1 MSDLTKE
8 QQGKL
13 AANAEYQKAI
23 TTVMNL
29 ATASL
34 AIPLVVVK
42 NFGGGGGCK
51 NVVQSPHWLVITGW
65 LLLLVALISGG
76 IFHYASGKFVK
87 AIYDLYG
94 ADSMAQERRFEKTRD
109 ISIKCLVPSFSL
121 GLVFQ
126 IVFCAIYL
134 DIF

>member
-23 TTVMNL
+23 TIVMNL

-34 AIPLVVVK
+34 AIPLVVLK
-42 NFGGGGGCK
+42 NFGGADGSRT
-51 NVVQSPHWLVITGW
+51 VVQSPHWLVITGW

-87 AIYDLYG
+87 AIHDLYG
-94 ADSMAQERRFEKTRD
+94 ADSSAQEKRFEKTRD
-109 ISIKCLVPSFSL
+109 ISIGCLVPSFSL

-126 IVFCAIYL
+126 IIFCAIYP